1 MVEQFNDAN
10 IFIVLFPSSE
20 NMSNLPVAITNKLYT
35 SRIAKG
41 DRGGLIIYVVKVE
54 GSADRTVL
62 REKQSELLFF
72 LHSSQTGELPL
83 DLKLRSYYLPRQQDS
98 YIIGAVHSPIPA
110 SMRCFESWFR
120 KYSFKGVKTSNP
132 YLSEIHHDLKSQ
144 YASSLPLELARE
156 NHPEKYG
163 KYLRTLDDILAHQ
176 DDPPEESKKEEH
188 HQLLKTS

>member
-41 DRGGLIIYVVKVE
+41 DGGGLIIYVVQV
-54 GSADRTVL
+54 
-62 REKQSELLFF
+62 
-72 LHSSQTGELPL
+72 LPL
-83 DLKLRSYYLPRQQDS
+83 DLKLRSYYLPCQQDS
-98 YIIGAVHSPIPA
+98 YIIGAVHSAIPA
-110 SMRCFESWFR
+110 SVRCFESWFQR
-120 KYSFKGVKTSNP
+120 GRFKEVKVSNQ
-132 YLSEIHHDLKSQ
+132 YLVEIHHDLKKQ
-144 YASSLPLELARE
+144 CASALPLELARE
-156 NHPEKYG
+156 NYPGKYG